1 MHRVAGLGGYRVAR
15 PEDHLRPH
23 ARGAKAAWFRG
34 VRSDHGAL
42 GSPLGAAVGGGLAL
56 AVQRAVAVA
65 PHAVAR
71 RTVRGD
77 VHERFDV
84 RPAARLDHCGRAIDV
99 EAVDALVVPRARARV
114 HDARGVNDRR
124 TAVQR
129 ERQLIRIAHVG
140 VAYLLSGEHS
150 DDHRGTAMPSR
161 RRLGEQCLLSARRTS
176 APQASAGACRSTMT
190 TASNSRRHASTMCR
204 PMKPLPPMT
213 AQQPEDGT
221 CCASLARSI
230 LLRPRARL
238 DNYSR
243 RLG

>member
-1 MHRVAGLGGYRVAR
+1 M
-15 PEDHLRPH
+15 
-23 ARGAKAAWFRG
+23 
-34 VRSDHGAL
+34 RSDHGAL

-56 AVQRAVAVA
+56 AVQRAVTVA

-99 EAVDALVVPRARARV
+99 EAVDVLVVPRARARV

-124 TAVQR
+124 TAAQR
-129 ERQLIRIAHVG
+129 ERQLSRLTHVG

-150 DDHRGTAMPSR
+150 GEHRGTAMPSR

-176 APQASAGACRSTMT
+176 APPASSAGACRSTMT

-221 CCASLARSI
+221 WCASLARSI

-238 DNYSR
+238 DIRGVLAKFADEEEGMMYYYKH
-243 RLG
+243 G